1 MSMVAQPITLE
12 GEHVRLEPL
21 AMRHA
26 PDLFACGID
35 PALWRFWVEKPFE
48 TIRDIEQWIGR
59 AIAAP
64 NELAFAIV
72 HTGSDRAVGSTR
84 YMDIRPADRG
94 LEIGT
99 TWIAVD
105 YQRSAVNTECKL
117 LLLRHA
123 FEQLGVVRV
132 QLKTDL
138 RNEQSQ
144 RAIVRLGAVREG
156 VLRRSCIC
164 HDGHQRDSVYFSV
177 LDSEWPAVK
186 QRLLEFLARVPQQPL
201 DSKAP
206 QR

>member
-1 MSMVAQPITLE
+1 MSIVAQPITLQ

-26 PDLFACGID
+26 SDLFACGLD

-48 TIRDIEQWIGR
+48 TLEDIQQWIGR
-59 AIAAP
+59 AMEAP

-72 HTGSDRAVGSTR
+72 HNDAGCAVGSTR

-123 FEQLGVVRV
+123 FEQLCAVRV

-164 HDGHQRDSVYFSV
+164 HNGHQRDSVYYSI

-186 QRLLEFLARVPQQPL
+186 QRLMGSLERAPQQSL
-201 DSKAP
+201 DTNTP
-206 QR
+206 HR